1 MSSSVVVEDGRY
13 NGRTARLASGGRW
26 PHRRRVRPRQGHPV
40 RFPLTRRRGP
50 RQRHRAA
57 GDLPQVDDKLEA
69 MTALRRATNDI
80 PVPKD
85 FIVSDPEELERLV
98 DVVGR
103 RARR

>member
-1 MSSSVVVEDGRY
+1 
-13 NGRTARLASGGRW
+13 
-26 PHRRRVRPRQGHPV
+26 
-40 RFPLTRRRGP
+40 
-50 RQRHRAA
+50 
-57 GDLPQVDDKLEA
+57 